1 MRALR
6 KTSAVVGCALVA
18 TAVFVFAIP
27 KLVHQR
33 LLAAV
38 VVRNRDMGI
47 PGVTKTY
54 EATLENRGLAPVNI
68 TRCDFV
74 DDAGGRGTE
83 VAYAVQRWD
92 EGRDQWETVVQVDKS
107 EFCKPYPLGI
117 VKARTVH
124 GLVWPGQILSAG
136 EEATAARSGF
146 AVGDQARFLI
156 FLYEAGDYSS
166 SIATPSFRIDEQPQT
181 NVSLRVRH

>member
-1 MRALR
+1 MRKR
-6 KTSAVVGCALVA
+6 WAVVSCALIA
-18 TAVFVFAIP
+18 TAVFAVA
-27 KLVHQR
+27 KLVDQR

-38 VVRNRDMGI
+38 VVRTEDMGI

-54 EATLENRGLAPVNI
+54 EATVENRGLLPVNI

-92 EGRDQWETVVQVDKS
+92 ESRRQWETVVEVGKS

-117 VKARTVH
+117 VKAKTVH
-124 GLVWPGQILSAG
+124 GLLWPGHSLSAG
-136 EEATAARSGF
+136 EEATAARNRL
-146 AVGDQARFLI
+146 AVGDQARFVI
-156 FLYEAGDYSS
+156 FLQEAGDYRS
-166 SIATPSFRIDEQPQT
+166 SIATPSFRIDEHPQT
-181 NVSLRVRH
+181 NVNLRVRH